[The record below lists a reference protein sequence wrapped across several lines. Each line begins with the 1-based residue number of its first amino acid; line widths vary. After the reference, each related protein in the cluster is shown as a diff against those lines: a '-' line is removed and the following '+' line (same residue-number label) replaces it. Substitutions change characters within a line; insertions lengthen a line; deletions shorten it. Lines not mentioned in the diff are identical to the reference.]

1 MKKSLKTSFLKPIKI
16 LLLVICSYSTYD
28 IVGYWNAVSKK
39 NLLHETPF
47 PMKEIG
53 VLSGVTLLLILLWL
67 LYFYISAPTEK
78 EKWETSHK
86 YWLMRCFF

>member
-1 MKKSLKTSFLKPIKI
+1 
-16 LLLVICSYSTYD
+16 
-28 IVGYWNAVSKK
+28 
-39 NLLHETPF
+39 
-47 PMKEIG
+47 
-53 VLSGVTLLLILLWL
+53 LLWL